1 MAEANLSNLPV
12 VVLHLIFHYCDAR
25 TILRT
30 IRFVCKKLRDAV
42 DRYNQIELELDW
54 KDLMYSV
61 RFPYSAPVHA
71 VSSLIISFKDEFHEE
86 DEMRWF
92 ISRIHRFTQVRYLSL
107 RDMNNQLL
115 QLFFKYLNYTHLLSC
130 TIDSRYEPDI
140 GTCSAFVSMIERSNL
155 QKLCWKELYYDMNN
169 ISWPRQCKLTHLTI
183 NRCLYS
189 QCHVI
194 LQQLPY
200 LNTLQ
205 LTQYTMDTEN
215 MPDVSFTSQ
224 LKCLIIKYFTL
235 SIQQLRLIVSKTPAL
250 RYLRLGPA
258 SFDRELLSIA
268 ETNDWEN
275 FFRSELNFL
284 DRLEFFFI
292 YKISSD
298 NVIGFDSIVA
308 PFQKPFWLIEKRWR
322 VVCECIL
329 NWEDIILLYTIPVN
343 LGKFV
348 GLGYSTHG
356 IVFMDN
362 NYYINRYKN
371 YPKSITTACDVSHG

>member
-1 MAEANLSNLPV
+1 
-12 VVLHLIFHYCDAR
+12 
-25 TILRT
+25 
-30 IRFVCKKLRDAV
+30 
-42 DRYNQIELELDW
+42 
-54 KDLMYSV
+54 
-61 RFPYSAPVHA
+61 
-71 VSSLIISFKDEFHEE
+71 
-86 DEMRWF
+86 
-92 ISRIHRFTQVRYLSL
+92 
-107 RDMNNQLL
+107 
-115 QLFFKYLNYTHLLSC
+115 
-130 TIDSRYEPDI
+130 
-140 GTCSAFVSMIERSNL
+140 
-155 QKLCWKELYYDMNN
+155 
-169 ISWPRQCKLTHLTI
+169 
-183 NRCLYS
+183 
-189 QCHVI
+189 
-194 LQQLPY
+194 
-200 LNTLQ
+200 
-205 LTQYTMDTEN
+205 MDTEN